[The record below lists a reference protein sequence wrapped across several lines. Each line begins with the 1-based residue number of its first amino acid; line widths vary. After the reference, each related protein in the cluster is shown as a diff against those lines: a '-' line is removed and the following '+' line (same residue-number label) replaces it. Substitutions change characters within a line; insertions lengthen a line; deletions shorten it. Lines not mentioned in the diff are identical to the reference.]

1 MNFKEIK
8 ELTKALSECNKSHA
22 VNYTFSKDD
31 GSNYTLSVEAINE
44 TLRRELFE
52 KCGSRNGFEKN
63 KYDLY
68 ELMAEEIDGKLPPEL
83 GNYFEGFTE
92 IHQFGPS
99 DAPEFTIRKD
109 RKNLRA
115 RRFAVRGSSAG
126 SYEVF
131 RLSKENKLRV
141 HMFAITDAC
150 QIAFEDFLS
159 GRVDW
164 NEMLNAVELGIA
176 DRIYDAILDCLTH
189 IESKLPAA
197 NKGTGSTFDPSV
209 LEKVLSTVGVYGT
222 PTIFCTETFARAIT
236 EGSDWAS
243 EAEKIARRNLGYL
256 AQYKGAKIVVLPQSF
271 TDETNTTK
279 VVDDTKAFVLPA
291 GRGPIFYVALQG
303 NTEFRDVDNEDWSIE
318 IQAYKRV
325 GVAALVYN
333 DLGIVEFTSL
343 A

>member
-1 MNFKEIK
+1 MDFKEIK
-8 ELTKALSECNKSHA
+8 KITDALVECKKSKS
-22 VNYTFSKDD
+22 VSYTFSKED
-31 GSNYTLSVEAINE
+31 GSTYNLSIDAMNEAV
-44 TLRRELFE
+44 RSELYE
-52 KCGSRNGFEKN
+52 KCHDRNGFQKN
-63 KYDLY
+63 KYDLF
-68 ELMAEEIDGKLPPEL
+68 ELMQEEVDAKLPPEL
-83 GNYFEGFTE
+83 DKFFEGFTE
-92 IHQFGPS
+92 IHQFGPN

-109 RKNLRA
+109 RRNLRA

-131 RLSKENKLRV
+131 KLSKEGKVRA

-150 QIAFEDFLS
+150 QIAFNDFLS
-159 GRVDW
+159 GRIDW
-164 NEMLNAVELGIA
+164 NEMLEAVTLGIA

-197 NKGTGSTFDPSV
+197 NKGSGSSFDPEV
-209 LEKVLSTVGVYGT
+209 LEKVLATVSVYGA

-256 AQYKGAKIVVLPQSF
+256 AQYKGAKIVILPQSF
-271 TDETNTTK
+271 TDETNSTK
-279 VVDDTKAFVLPA
+279 VMDDSKAYVLPA
-291 GRGPIFYVALQG
+291 GRGAIFYVALQG
-303 NTEFRDVDNEDWSIE
+303 NTEMRDVENEDWSIE

-333 DLGIVEFTSL
+333 DLGIVEFSDL